1 MDHNQSVDFSF
12 RDQPGRNGSFAER
25 RRGTEDALIV
35 SGNLRDRFLLK
46 RSKLTLELRINRPA
60 PVPFVPDFGPDL
72 VRFKKNPRS
81 PSDIHGA
88 QRYAERILLPHAGL
102 TWLVVRREPHGL
114 SLVKLWVLKCSQPE

>member
-25 RRGTEDALIV
+25 RRSTEDALIV

-46 RSKLTLELRINRPA
+46 RSKLTLELRINRRA
-60 PVPFVPDFGPDL
+60 RVPFVPDFGPDL
-72 VRFKKNPRS
+72 VRFKKSQGLRQTS
-81 PSDIHGA
+81 TGHSDMLNKFFA
-88 QRYAERILLPHAGL
+88 ACDY
-102 TWLVVRREPHGL
+102 TWLVVRREAHGL